1 VLRQTE
7 KFDSGWRSSPSV
19 GNSFHRRFCLT
30 ENFFSRKFR
39 LPNFSAKRIFLIQNF
54 SYERNLGRLGRGPT
68 DAIHEAATLNA
79 VPDIVSSYQPLL
91 EGNLDPLAFDVA
103 EFQGSLNSTIGLRR

>member
-1 VLRQTE
+1 MLRQTE

-19 GNSFHRRFCLT
+19 GNSFHRRF
-30 ENFFSRKFR
+30 R
-39 LPNFSAKRIFLIQNF
+39 LQNFSVKRIFLIQNF

-68 DAIHEAATLNA
+68 DAIHEAATLDA

-103 EFQGSLNSTIGLRR
+103 EFQGSLNPTIGLRR